1 MSNVSYEANI
11 WTMVRTADFPS
22 RLFKFMKAEHAALMC
37 QSNRVRYGTIYD
49 FRKQE
54 NHAHGVLDKEE
65 GLIHYTEHVTE
76 ATASQLGHRSKGS
89 LVLTL
94 NSRTAVFA
102 ISPAPNPING
112 CTACR

>member
-11 WTMVRTADFPS
+11 WTMVRTPDFPS

-54 NHAHGVLDKEE
+54 NHGNRPVWGAWPVDL
-65 GLIHYTEHVTE
+65 
-76 ATASQLGHRSKGS
+76 
-89 LVLTL
+89 
-94 NSRTAVFA
+94 AVPMM
-102 ISPAPNPING
+102 S
-112 CTACR
+112 